1 MKWFY
6 LIISMLAKRFTHM
19 GSPDSDPIETMK
31 EFMKE
36 NAVKIFLAFSAASA
50 LGTLLVSGI
59 VLTIV
64 NLSAQ
69 YDAGLQPR
77 FSAVVASGVG
87 ITLVALSIFAIG
99 IYYATTEK
107 REMKRKEKRQE
118 KSEHE
123 GHPLEHALMLLVNDF
138 IEERQLKRE
147 LKREFKEAHPTPQ
160 SPLRH
165 PPHPHPR
172 PQHEEMNFENYRSSE
187 EFERH

>member
-69 YDAGLQPR
+69 YDAGLQPS
-77 FSAVVASGVG
+77 FSAVVAAGVG

-147 LKREFKEAHPTPQ
+147 LKREFKEVHPTPQ
-160 SPLRH
+160 PSPRH
-165 PPHPHPR
+165 PPHAHP
-172 PQHEEMNFENYRSSE
+172 QDEMNFENYRSSE